1 MSRLEIILSA
11 ILLLS
16 MSFNIVVFIYAR
28 GAVTRLLSVSEELG
42 DLQAMIDNFV
52 EHITSVY
59 EMEMFYGDETL
70 GFLVEHTKSL
80 YDILEDYED
89 AYTIAMPPENTEEQV
104 NNKEEEKNNAE
115 KKIPQQDVFY
125 AGTRTSDN

>member
-11 ILLLS
+11 ILFLS
-16 MSFNIVVFIYAR
+16 MSFNVIVFIYAR

-70 GFLVEHTKSL
+70 KFF
-80 YDILEDYED
+80 
-89 AYTIAMPPENTEEQV
+89 
-104 NNKEEEKNNAE
+104 EEK
-115 KKIPQQDVFY
+115 KYWYKQYGCLHLKISIFDL
-125 AGTRTSDN
+125 